1 MPSAPLGAVCS
12 DRLARC
18 SLLRRR
24 IVLHALPPAG
34 RQVDTARSP
43 EQSVSRYLMT
53 SRPATT
59 PNDAPAAPTARRRLG
74 AGRSGQV
81 FEEVTPDGRRLA
93 CKVFLPDRASSLVNT
108 VLMGA
113 VNPYRWDKHA
123 VACAVLR
130 RRILEPLVRWWFDDK
145 VRLPATDGARWFDE
159 SLAFELRA
167 ELIEGRHAMLRHPL
181 AGEAKH
187 EVDDLVNEVL
197 RPLQQHLDESGFD
210 GLLWQAGRGNP
221 VAAANFMRDLTDSG
235 ARWVWIDA
243 ESGVPAL
250 FPLNPY
256 HLFRTYLPLSD
267 KHGRWLFDDVD
278 VPRLRA
284 YVDRNTAP
292 LARRLGAQGLQRLQT
307 DVDALEASQTRW
319 RSLPRHRRSVASYQA
334 TGKITREQ
342 ARYYID
348 KPIRWMGRLAGR
360 VITRGP
366 VKVLGAIKRVL
377 PKMHPRHVVA
387 GLAAYGRFFVSQRI
401 RSRWANNYVRRRVLD
416 WRNRGMLDRQSSR
429 AVRASMA
436 GNDAAEYIA
445 DFGVHLAIKP
455 GVKLL
460 VWGLVPLLAFLG
472 VLGSWWAVTF
482 IAFGGAIGRTIYTLG
497 RTVQSLARGRRA
509 PWIALLAGCAPVV
522 GNAAYPLQLLV
533 ATRGGDG
540 LVAKFLVH
548 DILSGVGRRLPI
560 WGGKDTLLEH
570 WFNRL
575 ARIVTRA

>member
-221 VAAANFMRDLTDSG
+221 VAAANFMRDLTDTAAIEHG
-235 ARWVWIDA
+235 ARRAIVEGWHPAGPHVV
-243 ESGVPAL
+243 VPADVRSAGSTL
-250 FPLNPY
+250 VARVPAERFGGPLPA
-256 HLFRTYLPLSD
+256 
-267 KHGRWLFDDVD
+267 RWCWRPPRRRARSQLRSGIPHPPAGSLCGCAWSFACSVFD
-278 VPRLRA
+278 
-284 YVDRNTAP
+284 
-292 LARRLGAQGLQRLQT
+292 
-307 DVDALEASQTRW
+307 S
-319 RSLPRHRRSVASYQA
+319 S
-334 TGKITREQ
+334 
-342 ARYYID
+342 
-348 KPIRWMGRLAGR
+348 
-360 VITRGP
+360 RGP
-366 VKVLGAIKRVL
+366 
-377 PKMHPRHVVA
+377 A
-387 GLAAYGRFFVSQRI
+387 GPT
-401 RSRWANNYVRRRVLD
+401 
-416 WRNRGMLDRQSSR
+416 SSR
-429 AVRASMA
+429 
-436 GNDAAEYIA
+436 
-445 DFGVHLAIKP
+445 
-455 GVKLL
+455 
-460 VWGLVPLLAFLG
+460 
-472 VLGSWWAVTF
+472 
-482 IAFGGAIGRTIYTLG
+482 
-497 RTVQSLARGRRA
+497 
-509 PWIALLAGCAPVV
+509 
-522 GNAAYPLQLLV
+522 
-533 ATRGGDG
+533 
-540 LVAKFLVH
+540 
-548 DILSGVGRRLPI
+548 
-560 WGGKDTLLEH
+560 
-570 WFNRL
+570 
-575 ARIVTRA
+575 